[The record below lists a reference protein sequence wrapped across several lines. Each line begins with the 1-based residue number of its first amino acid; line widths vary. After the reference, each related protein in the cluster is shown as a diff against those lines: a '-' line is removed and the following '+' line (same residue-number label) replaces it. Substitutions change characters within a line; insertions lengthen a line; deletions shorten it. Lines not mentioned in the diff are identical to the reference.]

1 MKAGGN
7 HHSPLG
13 VYRAKA
19 GHRRHYLL
27 GMKLRARLQGYT
39 DSRGSSSRN
48 LDLSQRRAE
57 AVRSYLVSR
66 GVPSDRIVAKGMGP
80 DRPVAD
86 NTSAEGRA
94 QNRRV
99 EIVVAK

>member
-1 MKAGGN
+1 VGNALVTKAR
-7 HHSPLG
+7 P
-13 VYRAKA
+13 VVVE
-19 GHRRHYLL
+19 
-27 GMKLRARLQGYT
+27 GYT

-66 GVPSDRIVAKGMGP
+66 GVPSEKIVAKGMGP
-80 DRPVAD
+80 DRPVAE